1 MGTSAR
7 RSTSL
12 RLNAETLDQAKE
24 LGINVTAVA
33 EDALEK
39 AVSAMKH
46 KIWLEENADAFDA
59 QREWHEQNGHPLADI
74 IAGPAG
80 AAWKN

>member
-1 MGTSAR
+1 MVTAAR

-24 LGINVTAVA
+24 LGINVTEVA

-39 AVSAMKH
+39 AVSAMKR
-46 KIWLEENADAFDA
+46 KIWLEENSDAFDE
-59 QREWHEQNGHPLADI
+59 QRKWHEQNGHPMADI
-74 IAGPAG
+74 IAGPVG
-80 AAWKN
+80 AAWKS

>member
-39 AVSAMKH
+39 AVSAMKR
-46 KIWLEENADAFDA
+46 KIWLEENSDAFDA
-59 QREWHEQNGHPLADI
+59 QHKWHE
-74 IAGPAG
+74 
-80 AAWKN
+80 

>member
-39 AVSAMKH
+39 AVSAMKR

-59 QREWHEQNGHPLADI
+59 QRKWHEQNGHPLADI

-80 AAWKN
+80 AVWKS